1 MKEAEC
7 WPHQLIVYCDV
18 TLLHNFL
25 HKKKATVLLGEE
37 CKLLF
42 HAHTLATWLLS
53 LSAKNHDGEDKGP
66 CDYQWL

>member
-18 TLLHNFL
+18 TLLHTIS
-25 HKKKATVLLGEE
+25 HKKATVLPGEE
-37 CKLLF
+37 YKLLF

-53 LSAKNHDGEDKGP
+53 LSARDHDGEDKGP